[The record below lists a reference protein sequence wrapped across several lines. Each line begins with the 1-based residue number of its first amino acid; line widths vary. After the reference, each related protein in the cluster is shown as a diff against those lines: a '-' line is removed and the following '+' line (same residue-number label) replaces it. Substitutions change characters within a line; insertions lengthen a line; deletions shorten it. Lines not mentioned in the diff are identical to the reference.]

1 MLNKRV
7 KVWVLKWLKNV
18 KSIVLNVYCS
28 TYYLRYYIYC
38 RNSSALRDM
47 SLHLLWLFVSPW
59 MNVHCSVFVCIC
71 MVTCI
76 TAQTWVVLNLP
87 FIHFGCHYDWNSFK
101 SLINFCV
108 KDSKSHVSLMV
119 IKCCRMLVCN
129 IWQQWSV
136 GKFWIM
142 TTWFNTLVNI
152 LLQFSL
158 CSGLMWYSLI
168 WPCHLLIFLA

>member
-1 MLNKRV
+1 MCIV
-7 KVWVLKWLKNV
+7 VLTIWDT
-18 KSIVLNVYCS
+18 
-28 TYYLRYYIYC
+28 TYI
-38 RNSSALRDM
+38 AEI
-47 SLHLLWLFVSPW
+47 HLLSGICPCISCGCLYHPGW
-59 MNVHCSVFVCIC
+59 MY
-71 MVTCI
+71 
-76 TAQTWVVLNLP
+76 TAQCLCVYVWWLVLLHKTWVVLNLP
-87 FIHFGCHYDWNSFK
+87 FIHFGSQYDWNSFK

-136 GKFWIM
+136 DKWWIM
-142 TTWFNTLVNI
+142 TTWNTLVNF
-152 LLQFSL
+152 LLQFNL